1 MAQKLDEYE
10 SQSTLADKEGQGG
23 LYEFKFITQ
32 LEVNIPN
39 HKAAFAALGKIQD
52 DPENETLES
61 SKFRRPHS
69 ALGDET
75 KPIEWKKYSLNV
87 NERMNKITEIQESDN
102 KMELLTSF
110 LKVDTDKIIDEANIN
125 KSAWLLKGGQLI
137 VEPVVFASEEGGE
150 TASKNKTDSQT
161 SNENPQDVDKTVDME
176 EAEEQKVG
184 EDPLQHYLNKRHDD
198 QK

>member
-1 MAQKLDEYE
+1 MK
-10 SQSTLADKEGQGG
+10 
-23 LYEFKFITQ
+23 
-32 LEVNIPN
+32 N
-39 HKAAFAALGKIQD
+39 LGKNQD

-75 KPIEWKKYSLNV
+75 KPIEWRKYSLDV

-110 LKVDTDKIIDEANIN
+110 LKVDTDKIIDEAN

-137 VEPVVFASEEGGE
+137 VEPVVNFASEEGGE
-150 TASKNKTDSQT
+150 TASKNKTDSQ
-161 SNENPQDVDKTVDME
+161 DF
-176 EAEEQKVG
+176 
-184 EDPLQHYLNKRHDD
+184 
-198 QK
+198 